1 MAQAR
6 LSETQQLVVNHGD
19 GPLLV
24 VAGPGSGKTRVLT
37 ERVRRLVNETGH
49 FRVLA
54 LTFTNKAA
62 NEMRERLQDLG
73 SVLDRA
79 FIGTLHGFCLTMLSE
94 RGKHVGVSGSPQLFE
109 QWADRKGLLIEAV
122 AADPLLTEE
131 LMKSGDAKARN
142 QTLDTWLRGIA
153 LIKAHPISQPFPD
166 SELNQRV
173 LDSYNAGLRACDA
186 YDFEDLLL
194 LSYRLL
200 TEYPK
205 VADFYRR
212 LFKYICVDEAQD
224 LNEAQYAVLTALCGD
239 EFKNVMMVG
248 DPKQSIYG
256 FNTASPKF
264 MDRFA
269 EEFGAATIELKEN
282 FRSSKAIVGAA
293 SSLQETYS
301 VDGQLPIDGELGLLV
316 GENEESEASLVAAKL
331 KELSKQGHRDV
342 EGPISWNRCAVLAR
356 TRFALLHVEKALKKE
371 GIPFYKRVSVIHENE
386 SKAAESFQLGMRLI
400 ANPKDRFHLA
410 ALLKKWSVSTE
421 SEPPVDHAGLIGYL
435 RQVVSQANTP
445 EWAVSVEALAKTV
458 STPQRLDIKGPV
470 RVLRTFADSL
480 EDDERQAIYDDTEVL
495 LQEWDTY
502 LRGSA
507 QNPSIAGFLSALA
520 LGTTQQRNSEGVA
533 LLTVHSA
540 KGLEFEVVF
549 LVGMAEGIFPDY
561 RAKGPALDEE
571 RRNAFVAV
579 TRSKRLLYCSYP
591 KSRRMPWGDAR
602 ATRPSPYLKAM
613 RLVQ

>member
-1 MAQAR
+1 MSSAR
-6 LSETQQLVVNHGD
+6 LSDTQKLVVNHGD

-37 ERVRRLVNETGH
+37 ERVRRLVNEPGH

-73 SVLDRA
+73 SALDRA
-79 FIGTLHGFCLTMLSE
+79 FIGTLHAFCVTMLSE
-94 RGKHVGVSGSPQLFE
+94 RGKHVAVSGSPQLFE
-109 QWADRKGLLIEAV
+109 QWADRKGILIEAV

-142 QTLDTWLRGIA
+142 QKLDSWLRGIA
-153 LIKAHPISQPFPD
+153 LIKAHPISQPFAD
-166 SELNQRV
+166 SELNQR
-173 LDSYNAGLRACDA
+173 LLEAYNAGLRACDA

-212 LFKYICVDEAQD
+212 LFKYICIDEAQD
-224 LNEAQYAVLTALCGD
+224 LNEAQYAVLTAICGD
-239 EFKNVMMVG
+239 EFKNVLMVG

-269 EEFGAATIELKEN
+269 DEFGANTIELKEN
-282 FRSSKAIVGAA
+282 FRSSEAIVRAA
-293 SSLQETYS
+293 SSLQESYS
-301 VDGQLPIDGELGLLV
+301 VVGQLPIAGELGLLI
-316 GENEESEASLVAAKL
+316 GENEESEAALVVGKLRSLVN
-331 KELSKQGHRDV
+331 QGHRDV
-342 EGPISWNRCAVLAR
+342 EGPISWNRCAVLGR
-356 TRFALLHVEKALKKE
+356 TRFALLHVENALKKA
-371 GIPFYKRVSVIHENE
+371 GIPFYKRISVIHENE
-386 SKAAESFQLGMRLI
+386 SKAVESFQIGMRLI

-410 ALLKKWSVSTE
+410 ALLKKWGVSTE
-421 SEPPVDHAGLIGYL
+421 SEPPIDHQGLISYL
-435 RQVVSQANTP
+435 RHVVSQATTP
-445 EWAVSVEALAKTV
+445 DWGVSVEALAKV
-458 STPQRLDIKGPV
+458 APSTHRLDIKGPV
-470 RVLRTFADSL
+470 RVLRSFADSL
-480 EDDERQAIYDDTEVL
+480 EEPERQAIYDDTEVL

-502 LRGSA
+502 LRASA

-520 LGTTQQRNSEGVA
+520 LGTTQQRNSDGVA

-561 RAKGPALDEE
+561 RARGLELEEE
-571 RRNAFVAV
+571 RRNAFVAI

-602 ATRPSPYLKAM
+602 MTRPSAYLKTM
-613 RLVQ
+613 GLLH

>member
-1 MAQAR
+1 
-6 LSETQQLVVNHGD
+6 
-19 GPLLV
+19 
-24 VAGPGSGKTRVLT
+24 
-37 ERVRRLVNETGH
+37 
-49 FRVLA
+49 
-54 LTFTNKAA
+54 
-62 NEMRERLQDLG
+62 
-73 SVLDRA
+73 
-79 FIGTLHGFCLTMLSE
+79 MLSE

-109 QWADRKGLLIEAV
+109 QWADRKGILIEAV

-131 LMKSGDAKARN
+131 LMKSGDSKTRS
-142 QTLDTWLRGIA
+142 QTLDNWLRGIA
-153 LIKAHPISQPFPD
+153 LIKAHPISQPYAE
-166 SELNQRV
+166 SELNQRI
-173 LDSYNAGLRACDA
+173 LEAYDAGLRACDA
-186 YDFEDLLL
+186 YDFEDLLV

-212 LFKYICVDEAQD
+212 LFKYICIDEAQD
-224 LNEAQYAVLTALCGD
+224 LNEAQYAVLTAICGD
-239 EFKNVMMVG
+239 EFKNLMMVG

-264 MDRFA
+264 MDRFV
-269 EEFGAATIELKEN
+269 EEFGAETIELKEN
-282 FRSSKAIVGAA
+282 FRSSKAIVRAA
-293 SSLQETYS
+293 SSLQESYS

-316 GENEESEASLVAAKL
+316 GENEENEAALVVAKL
-331 KELSKQGHRDV
+331 KVLSKQGHQDV
-342 EGPISWNRCAVLAR
+342 EGPIFWSRCAVLGR

-371 GIPFYKRVSVIHENE
+371 GVPFYKRVSVIHENE
-386 SKAAESFQLGMRLI
+386 SKAVESFQLGMRLI

-410 ALLKKWSVSTE
+410 ALLKKWGVSTE
-421 SEPPVDHAGLIGYL
+421 GAPPVDHDGLISYL

-445 EWAVSVEALAKTV
+445 DWTKSVEALAKIAPT
-458 STPQRLDIKGPV
+458 TQRLDIKGPV

-480 EDDERQAIYDDTEVL
+480 GDDERQAIYDDTEVL

-502 LRGSA
+502 LRASA

-571 RRNAFVAV
+571 RRNVFVAV

-602 ATRPSPYLKAM
+602 ATRPSPYLRTM
-613 RLVQ
+613 GLVQ